1 MKTKILSILLILSF
15 GIGFGCEDK
24 LDLPPLGEL
33 NSETFYKT
41 VEDFEAASL
50 GPYSTLLNFYFDQ
63 NGRGHYNGIEY
74 PSDDIRHGGQGADN
88 NNDFIWLPNNGDF
101 AWLYAESYK
110 GIMRAN
116 VILNELP
123 NSEMG
128 NQEKARFEAE
138 AKFIRAYFYFLLAN
152 NWGNPPLI
160 SELITTLEG
169 AQVGNSQP
177 GEVLDLVESDLIFA
191 KENLPRSWTGTNVGR
206 ATAGAA
212 QALLGKAYL
221 YREKHTQAAVEL
233 NAVIAS
239 GTYSLLDKFGDNFRE
254 SLENGR
260 ESLFE
265 IQFTRGDFNTWLPA
279 DFGLEGNQ
287 NVGHA
292 GTGRA
297 IVFRASCFLG
307 ICAPGANGQG
317 YGRMHATKNFQKEF
331 EPGDPRIA
339 ATIYRQGD
347 PYFGSKFDSLWS
359 ITGSTPSKY
368 LLDYISYG
376 QPNAGSN
383 NERVIRLADV
393 YLMAAEA
400 ELLGNKNVS
409 KAAGYVNI
417 VRKRADPTGVILKPR
432 SASSS
437 SDEMLKF
444 IMHERRVEL
453 AFEGHRYADLVRW
466 HNAGI
471 INIPKD
477 IDFGNPGNQNWKE
490 TYLLKPY
497 PQRELDLVQILSQ
510 NPGY

>member
-1 MKTKILSILLILSF
+1 MKAKIFSIFLVLTLSI
-15 GIGFGCEDK
+15 GVGCDDK

-33 NSETFYKT
+33 NSDTFYKT

-50 GPYSTLLNFYFDQ
+50 GPYSSLLNFYYDQ
-63 NGRGHYNGIEY
+63 NGLGSYNGIEY
-74 PSDDIRHGGQGADN
+74 PSDDTRHGDQGVNN

-123 NSEMG
+123 NSEM
-128 NQEKARFEAE
+128 NEQEKARFESE
-138 AKFIRAYFYFLLAN
+138 AKFIRAYLYFFLAN
-152 NWGNPPLI
+152 NWGNPPLV
-160 SELITTLEG
+160 SELITSLEG
-169 AQVGNSQP
+169 AQIGNSQP
-177 GEVLDLVESDLIFA
+177 GEVLNLVEQDLIFA
-191 KENLPRSWTGTNVGR
+191 KNNLPDSWTGTDVGR
-206 ATAGAA
+206 ATKGAA
-212 QALLGKAYL
+212 QALLGKVYL
-221 YREKHTQAAVEL
+221 YRENYPQAAIEL
-233 NAVIAS
+233 NAVVAS
-239 GTYSLLDKFGDNFRE
+239 GAYSLLENFEDNFSE
-254 SLENGR
+254 SFENNQ

-265 IQFTRGDFNTWLPA
+265 IQFTRGDFNTWLPV
-279 DFGLEGNQ
+279 DFGLEDNQ

-297 IVFRASCFLG
+297 IVYRASCFLG
-307 ICAPGANGQG
+307 NCAPGANGQG
-317 YGRMHATKNFQKEF
+317 YGRMHAAKNLQLAF
-331 EPGDPRIA
+331 EVGDPRMKSSIF
-339 ATIYRQGD
+339 IQGD
-347 PYFGSKFDSLWS
+347 AYFGDEFDSLWS

-368 LLDYISYG
+368 LLDYISYD

-400 ELLGNKNVS
+400 ELLGNSNVA
-409 KAAGYVNI
+409 KAAEYVNI
-417 VRKRADPTGVILKPR
+417 VRKRADPTSLILAPR

-437 SDEMLKF
+437 SEAMLEF

-471 INIPKD
+471 INIPED

-497 PQRELDLVQILSQ
+497 PQRELDLVKTLSQ